1 MALRRPLYYTDSGN
15 IKEMNDLELADVHAE
30 SKKFYLS
37 NPPVQLTVVNSGGN
51 LGNISQSQVIAGAAK
66 NNSKSIANNTA
77 GLQNISVETL
87 NFSRVNET
95 KATPP
100 FGANGQFDLTTL
112 KNNLGTNWPVYYND
126 SGNFEPFTDSD
137 FIDTFANPVIQ
148 ELGAANSDPLY
159 VIGESA
165 GVVSARYTKVSNTP
179 VYTDVIANISA
190 YSSGNL
196 PETRRQSVTV
206 QNWYLWKLK
215 SNRTGQVFIDV
226 AYRDSAFNRPVLG
239 VGFKLDLEK
248 VPGGNYIHTIRA
260 RGTGYVVSDN
270 FIVTGDKLGG
280 QSPEN
285 DFAYYVNSID
295 SFGGVTSLLPNLQK
309 NGVGNFYRQPLTH
322 TDSATSPAG
331 VHLRS
336 IKKSDLETMINT
348 AMTHQATTQTG
359 QMIEFKWNQGQ
370 QVGTTIVDTRYTN
383 ATQTRRNQSPPNSGG
398 DNYRSQRV
406 PTGGVLAQVKTHYLG
421 VRIL

>member
-30 SKKFYLS
+30 AKKFYLN

-51 LGNISQSQVIAGAAK
+51 LGNLSQSQVIAGAAT
-66 NNSKSIANNTA
+66 NNSKSVNRNRP
-77 GLQNISVETL
+77 GGISVETI
-87 NFSRVNET
+87 NYSRVNQT

-100 FGANGQFDLTTL
+100 FGANGNFDLTTL

-137 FIDTFANPVIQ
+137 FLDTFANPVIQ
-148 ELGAANSDPLY
+148 QLGAANSDPLY

-165 GVVSARYTKVSNTP
+165 GVVSGRYTKVSNTP
-179 VYTDVIANISA
+179 VYTDVIANLSA

-196 PETRRQSVTV
+196 PENRRQSVTV

-215 SNRTGQVFIDV
+215 SGRTGQVFIDV
-226 AYRDSAFNRPVLG
+226 DYRDSAFNRPVLG
-239 VGFKLDLEK
+239 VGFEVDLEK
-248 VPGGNYIHTIRA
+248 VPGGNYIHTIRT

-270 FIVTGDKLGG
+270 FIVSGDKLGG
-280 QSPEN
+280 NTPEN
-285 DFAYYVNSID
+285 DWAYYVNSID
-295 SFGGVTSLLPNLQK
+295 SFGGVTSLLPNNLK

-322 TDSATSPAG
+322 TDSARAPIG

-336 IKKSDLETMINT
+336 MKKTDLETMVNT
-348 AMTHQATTQTG
+348 AMTHQATTQRG
-359 QMIEFKWNQGQ
+359 QQVEFKWNAGS
-370 QVGTTIVDTRYTN
+370 QVGTTIIDTRYTN
-383 ATQTRRNQSPPNSGG
+383 ATQTRRNQQPPQISG
-398 DNYRSQRV
+398 DNYRSQII
-406 PTGGVLAQVKTHYLG
+406 PTGGTVAQVKTHYLG

>member
-30 SKKFYLS
+30 AKKFYLS

-51 LGNISQSQVIAGAAK
+51 LGGISQSQVIAGAATNNK
-66 NNSKSIANNTA
+66 KSVNNNSPGGITVDTINY
-77 GLQNISVETL
+77 
-87 NFSRVNET
+87 SRINET

-137 FIDTFANPVIQ
+137 FLDTFANPVIQ
-148 ELGAANSDPLY
+148 ELGVANSDPLY
-159 VIGESA
+159 VVGESA
-165 GVVSARYTKVSNTP
+165 GVVSSRYTKVSNTP
-179 VYTDVIANISA
+179 VYTDLIANITA
-190 YSSGNL
+190 YNQGNL
-196 PETRRQSVTV
+196 PESRTQSVTV

-215 SNRTGQVFIDV
+215 SGRTGQVFIDV
-226 AYRDSAFNRPVLG
+226 DYRDSAFNRPVLG

-270 FIVTGDKLGG
+270 FIVEGTKLGG
-280 QSPEN
+280 NSPEN

-295 SFGGVTSLLPNLQK
+295 SFGGVTSLLPNVLK

-322 TDSATSPAG
+322 TDSATSPTG

-348 AMTHQATTQTG
+348 AMTHQATTQRG
-359 QMIEFKWNQGQ
+359 QQIEFKWNKGS
-370 QVGTTIVDTRYTN
+370 QVGTTIIDTRLTN
-383 ATQTRRNQSPPNSGG
+383 PTETRRNQAPPQSTGS

-406 PTGGVLAQVKTHYLG
+406 PTGGNQQTVATHYLG

>member
-30 SKKFYLS
+30 AKKFYLN

-51 LGNISQSQVIAGAAK
+51 LGGISQSQVIAGAAT
-66 NNSKSIANNTA
+66 NNKKSIANNSP
-77 GLQNISVETL
+77 GNISVQTISYARI
-87 NFSRVNET
+87 NQT
-95 KATPP
+95 KAAPP
-100 FGANGQFDLTTL
+100 FGANGNFDLTTL

-137 FIDTFANPVIQ
+137 FLDTFANPVLQ
-148 ELGAANSDPLY
+148 QLGAANNDPLY

-165 GVVSARYTKVSNTP
+165 GVVSSRYTKVSNTP
-179 VYTDVIANISA
+179 VYTDLIANLSA

-196 PETRRQSVTV
+196 PETRTQSVTV

-215 SNRTGQVFIDV
+215 SGRTGQVFTNV
-226 AYRDSAFNRPVLG
+226 AYRDSAYNRPVLG
-239 VGFKLDLEK
+239 VGFQVDLEK

-260 RGTGYVVSDN
+260 PGTGYVVSDN

-280 QSPEN
+280 KTPEN
-285 DFAYYVNSID
+285 DWAYYVDAVDVN
-295 SFGGVTSLLPNLQK
+295 GEVLSLLPNPLK

-322 TDSATSPAG
+322 TDSARSPIG

-336 IKKSDLETMINT
+336 MKKTDLETMVNS
-348 AMTHQATTQTG
+348 ALTHQATTQRG
-359 QMIEFKWNQGQ
+359 QQIEFNWNKGA
-370 QVGTTIVDTRYTN
+370 QVGTTIIDTRYTSP
-383 ATQTRRNQSPPNSGG
+383 TSVRRNQSPPQSTGT

-406 PTGGVLAQVKTHYLG
+406 PTGGVLDTVATHYLG